1 MDYEVNQDTL
11 AIIPAGQS
19 KCKILEKRKSYNLN
33 KNTFKVI
40 EHSCEYFGASYKS
53 RLEGSHRYI
62 NTRYKT
68 PIVIEESDRV
78 IFFPISSVT
87 RKNTMWISY
96 NNILEY
102 YPNQVKKGITNIK
115 FKNGLK
121 MELPVSY
128 YSFNNQY
135 LKASRLSAIVAD
147 RIIKK

>member
-102 YPNQVKKGITNIK
+102 YNFRV
-115 FKNGLK
+115 F
-121 MELPVSY
+121 
-128 YSFNNQY
+128 
-135 LKASRLSAIVAD
+135 LSPYKILWLSDALGSTIFPF
-147 RIIKK
+147 RS